1 VTTDKTLYHGKSTS
15 GSSSKLTNVPKILVM
30 LLFFSVINW
39 FLLALVVVEDA
50 LVLLLFSHA
59 HRRY

>member
-1 VTTDKTLYHGKSTS
+1 MEYKST
-15 GSSSKLTNVPKILVM
+15 GL
-30 LLFFSVINW
+30 NW

-59 HRRY
+59 HVQKVLEQERGKSVLGRFLMYGVCCGIA